1 MKIKIN
7 KGFTLAEVLITLGVI
22 GVVAA
27 MTLPS
32 VINKYK
38 EQETVNKVKK
48 FYSTMS
54 QAYML
59 SVKDNGYANEW
70 NVDNG
75 YTETTANQVATYLK
89 PYLKIIR
96 DCGTNSGCLGYKE
109 NITLLNGNKHSA
121 NYDTRNEYYKII
133 LSDGSYIWW
142 RSENKWCKTQEFLVS
157 NVCVAIWT
165 DINGEKQPN
174 TIGKDIFY
182 IYLTP
187 TKVTPSLNNDCKK
200 TGNGWGCSSY
210 ILKNGNMDYL
220 H

>member
-59 SVKDNGYANEW
+59 SVKDNGYPNEW
-70 NVDNG
+70 DVGNG
-75 YTETTANQVATYLK
+75 QNATTANKIATYLK
-89 PYLKIIR
+89 PYLKIIK

-109 NITLLNGNKHSA
+109 NITFLNGKKHSL
-121 NYDTRNEYYKII
+121 NYDTANYYYKII

-142 RSENKWCKTQEFLVS
+142 RGDTKWCDTSAGGIS
-157 NVCVAIWT
+157 NTCVAVWT
-165 DINGEKQPN
+165 DVNGDKQPN
-174 TIGKDIFY
+174 TVGKDIFS
-182 IYLTP
+182 IAITP
-187 TKVTPSLNNDCKK
+187 AKVVPTNDNDCKK
-200 TGNGWGCSSY
+200 TDIGWGCLNY